1 MITQQVKKFVYATCY
16 CYFLAGIKVP
26 INSYSEFNEDYR
38 NHLKF
43 FSSRD
48 DTWRKY
54 HTMRKFNKEH
64 FIKLAYIMSEI
75 HDYGE
80 HHPNPELTRE
90 EARELLRIIFNNRN
104 AHKYIDRVLFT
115 FIWSVN
121 RK

>member
-1 MITQQVKKFVYATCY
+1 MITQQVKEFVYATCY
-16 CYFLAGIKVP
+16 CHFLAGINVAG
-26 INSYSEFNEDYR
+26 FNTVFERQYR
-38 NHLKF
+38 NHLDF
-43 FSSRD
+43 FNSRD
-48 DTWRKY
+48 DTWKKY
-54 HTMRKFNKEH
+54 HKMRSLKNGYFNN
-64 FIKLAYIMSEI
+64 LAYIMSEI
-75 HDYGE
+75 HNYGE